1 MASSDDFREQLKAG
15 NITEALALALSK
27 AVELK
32 VTTWVASGTDDAE
45 AAEAKPGHR
54 LRTHL
59 NHLEGKIENEIGDQF
74 IGNGPYRELRQ
85 FHLDQIAEGNKIIQN
100 NLKSLHKLFEVWVAM
115 RYQSATPPV
124 IEPESLG
131 VESQLLPPTEDIA
144 EAGLGLAPPESGVG
158 GFIVSPN
165 TVIQEDVAQEPPL
178 PSGEPSSL
186 LTTPADTEE
195 ALDSET
201 DDDDWDDSIL
211 DLLESLPVGSPP
223 SPEALDSQID
233 EDWGDF
239 IEEEPGFDPAASEAQ
254 GNQDWEILTLE
265 DLEPRPAEAEPN
277 IEASTSEIDED
288 FGDLIEQELDLDPVT
303 SEAQENEDWGTLTL
317 EDLESLPV
325 SDKPNIKAST
335 SEIDEDFGEFIE
347 QELDLDPVA
356 SDSEENQDRGILTQ
370 QQLES
375 PPVSPQP
382 NIEASTSEIDEDFG
396 EFIEQEL
403 DLDPV
408 ASDSQ
413 ENQDRGIL
421 TQQQLESPPVSPQPN
436 IEASTS
442 EIDEDFGEFIEQELD
457 LDPVASDSQ
466 ENEDG
471 EILTQQELEP
481 RPSEAEPKIEASTSE
496 IDDDWGWEDLIEEES
511 DFELAV
517 SDLRNQDR
525 GILTQQELEPRPA
538 EAEPTTKA
546 SMSEIDEDWGDFI
559 EEEPD
564 FEPTASD
571 LQSSQDRGILTQQQL
586 ESPSAEAEPN
596 IEASISEIDE
606 DWGDFIEEEP
616 DFEPTPSDLQ
626 SSQDEEILTQQQLE
640 SPSAEA
646 EPNIEASTSEIDE
659 DWGDFIEEEPDFE
672 PTASDLQSSQDEEIL
687 TQQQLESP
695 SAEAEPTIK
704 ASTSE
709 IDEGWGDL
717 IEQKPETEP
726 DKPVPSLASLDLEED
741 DEWDDWVVEEPSLL
755 VDEPLADMDSLDL
768 GEDDDWDDFAVE
780 ANPFSVE
787 PAINWSES
795 DLEIDED
802 WDDFAA
808 EELEPYSG
816 VLDVDISFDQSD
828 PLEDLNPRESA
839 LDPSDT
845 PDLSKHLKRDSSTD
859 KGSLEELDRSPQMPE
874 MTNQSEEASNAP
886 REVLWGETDQLSADP
901 EPAIFDDGGVYDL
914 EEGLF
919 IQKPHKQL
927 SAEAHGLAE
936 SEAPDVANASRAR
949 SQEDS
954 ERGVAAQESES
965 LAMSADDLDAK
976 PKPVERR
983 VPPPPP
989 PSRFPNQNN

>member
-32 VTTWVASGTDDAE
+32 ITTWVASGTDDAE
-45 AAEAKPGHR
+45 AVEAKPGHR

-158 GFIVSPN
+158 GFVVSPN

-239 IEEEPGFDPAASEAQ
+239 IEEEPGFDSAASEAQ

-277 IEASTSEIDED
+277 IEASTSEIDEGL
-288 FGDLIEQELDLDPVT
+288 GDLIEQERDLDPVT
-303 SEAQENEDWGTLTL
+303 SEAQKNEDWGTLTL

-325 SDKPNIKAST
+325 SDEPNIEAST
-335 SEIDEDFGEFIE
+335 SEIDEGLGEFIE

-356 SDSEENQDRGILTQ
+356 SDSQGKQDGEILTQ

-382 NIEASTSEIDEDFG
+382 NIEASTSELDEDFG
-396 EFIEQEL
+396 
-403 DLDPV
+403 D
-408 ASDSQ
+408 
-413 ENQDRGIL
+413 
-421 TQQQLESPPVSPQPN
+421 
-436 IEASTS
+436 
-442 EIDEDFGEFIEQELD
+442 FIEQELD

-481 RPSEAEPKIEASTSE
+481 RPAEAEPKIEASTSE

-511 DFELAV
+511 DFELA
-517 SDLRNQDR
+517 L
-525 GILTQQELEPRPA
+525 
-538 EAEPTTKA
+538 
-546 SMSEIDEDWGDFI
+546 
-559 EEEPD
+559 
-564 FEPTASD
+564 SD
-571 LQSSQDRGILTQQQL
+571 LQSSQDRGILTQQEL
-586 ESPSAEAEPN
+586 ESPSAEAEPTTK
-596 IEASISEIDE
+596 ASISEIDE

-626 SSQDEEILTQQQLE
+626 SSQDR
-640 SPSAEA
+640 
-646 EPNIEASTSEIDE
+646 
-659 DWGDFIEEEPDFE
+659 G
-672 PTASDLQSSQDEEIL
+672 IL

-704 ASTSE
+704 ASIS
-709 IDEGWGDL
+709 
-717 IEQKPETEP
+717 
-726 DKPVPSLASLDLEED
+726 
-741 DEWDDWVVEEPSLL
+741 
-755 VDEPLADMDSLDL
+755 
-768 GEDDDWDDFAVE
+768 
-780 ANPFSVE
+780 
-787 PAINWSES
+787 
-795 DLEIDED
+795 EIDED
-802 WDDFAA
+802 WGDFI
-808 EELEPYSG
+808 EQEP
-816 VLDVDISFDQSD
+816 DF
-828 PLEDLNPRESA
+828 
-839 LDPSDT
+839 
-845 PDLSKHLKRDSSTD
+845 
-859 KGSLEELDRSPQMPE
+859 
-874 MTNQSEEASNAP
+874 
-886 REVLWGETDQLSADP
+886 
-901 EPAIFDDGGVYDL
+901 EPTA
-914 EEGLF
+914 
-919 IQKPHKQL
+919 
-927 SAEAHGLAE
+927 
-936 SEAPDVANASRAR
+936 
-949 SQEDS
+949 
-954 ERGVAAQESES
+954 
-965 LAMSADDLDAK
+965 
-976 PKPVERR
+976 
-983 VPPPPP
+983 
-989 PSRFPNQNN
+989 

>member
-59 NHLEGKIENEIGDQF
+59 NHIEGKIENEIGDQF

-144 EAGLGLAPPESGVG
+144 EAGLGLAQTEPGVA
-158 GFIVSPN
+158 GFVVSPN

-178 PSGEPSSL
+178 PSGEPSSF

-201 DDDDWDDSIL
+201 DDDDDWDDSIL
-211 DLLESLPVGSPP
+211 DLLESLPIGSPP

-254 GNQDWEILTLE
+254 GNQDWEIFTLE

-303 SEAQENEDWGTLTL
+303 SDSQGKQDWGTLTL

-325 SDKPNIKAST
+325 SDEPNIDAST
-335 SEIDEDFGEFIE
+335 SEIDEDFGDFIE
-347 QELDLDPVA
+347 E
-356 SDSEENQDRGILTQ
+356 
-370 QQLES
+370 
-375 PPVSPQP
+375 
-382 NIEASTSEIDEDFG
+382 
-396 EFIEQEL
+396 
-403 DLDPV
+403 
-408 ASDSQ
+408 
-413 ENQDRGIL
+413 
-421 TQQQLESPPVSPQPN
+421 
-436 IEASTS
+436 
-442 EIDEDFGEFIEQELD
+442 ELD

-481 RPSEAEPKIEASTSE
+481 RPAEAEPKIEASTSE

-511 DFELAV
+511 DFELAA
-517 SDLRNQDR
+517 SDLQGNQDR
-525 GILTQQELEPRPA
+525 GILTQQELESPSA
-538 EAEPTTKA
+538 EAEPTIKA
-546 SMSEIDEDWGDFI
+546 SISEIDQDWGDFI

-571 LQSSQDRGILTQQQL
+571 LQRNQDEEILTQQEL
-586 ESPSAEAEPN
+586 ESPSAEAEP
-596 IEASISEIDE
+596 IIK
-606 DWGDFIEEEP
+606 G
-616 DFEPTPSDLQ
+616 
-626 SSQDEEILTQQQLE
+626 
-640 SPSAEA
+640 
-646 EPNIEASTSEIDE
+646 STSEIDE
-659 DWGDFIEEEPDFE
+659 D
-672 PTASDLQSSQDEEIL
+672 
-687 TQQQLESP
+687 
-695 SAEAEPTIK
+695 
-704 ASTSE
+704 
-709 IDEGWGDL
+709 WGDL
-717 IEQKPETEP
+717 IEQKPETEQ
-726 DKPVPSLASLDLEED
+726 DKPVRSLASLDLEED

-755 VDEPLADMDSLDL
+755 LDEPLADMDSLDL

-780 ANPFSVE
+780 SNPFSVE
-787 PAINWSES
+787 PAVNWSES

-839 LDPSDT
+839 LDHTDT

-859 KGSLEELDRSPQMPE
+859 KGSLEELDQSPQMPE
-874 MTNQSEEASNAP
+874 MTNQSEEAANAP
-886 REVLWGETDQLSADP
+886 REVLWGETDPLSAEP
-901 EPAIFDDGGVYDL
+901 EPGIFDDGGVYDL

-919 IQKPHKQL
+919 IQKPHKPL
-927 SAEAHGLAE
+927 SAEAHGLAD
-936 SEAPDVANASRAR
+936 SEAADVANASRSR

-954 ERGVAAQESES
+954 ERGVAAEESES
-965 LAMSADDLDAK
+965 LAISSDDLDAK